1 MLELTAHR
9 LDLRLNMLFETL
21 TAPCCKFRWSFR
33 SDGMNIVDANIKGV
47 IFLHL
52 IDGSLGEYLILFLGS
67 PLVMWHLKRWGE
79 YISSGSRV
87 QTRGTLWVAFD
98 LIRYV
103 PDEDL
108 VLRPLSMCA
117 WIIWQGLLWLI
128 HAQSPTVCSQ
138 VLISFLSRTHDS
150 LKLACRNASGTLS
163 RLDKERA
170 DLWLGLQDLE
180 IKINNTSCWNGA
192 QETDEYLWSRKG
204 KDMKWLWIKHPMLVN
219 RQLTD
224 SFHH

>member
-9 LDLRLNMLFETL
+9 LDLHLNMSFETL

-33 SDGMNIVDANIKGV
+33 SDGMNIVDANIRGV

-52 IDGSLGEYLILFLGS
+52 IDGSLGKYLILFLGS

-108 VLRPLSMCA
+108 VLRPL
-117 WIIWQGLLWLI
+117 LLSSWNHTAGVHSKKLELE
-128 HAQSPTVCSQ
+128 QSKYDIPGVHSEKLKNALTVE
-138 VLISFLSRTHDS
+138 LRLSTMW
-150 LKLACRNASGTLS
+150 
-163 RLDKERA
+163 E
-170 DLWLGLQDLE
+170 
-180 IKINNTSCWNGA
+180 
-192 QETDEYLWSRKG
+192 
-204 KDMKWLWIKHPMLVN
+204 
-219 RQLTD
+219 
-224 SFHH
+224 